1 MDRAD
6 TQQAE
11 QPLGV
16 ARAVYF
22 EQPACIFANVGVLL

>member
-11 QPLGV
+11 QPLG
-16 ARAVYF
+16 RSSPVYF
-22 EQPACIFANVGVLL
+22 EQPTKGAAIEESNL

>member
-11 QPLGV
+11 QPLG
-16 ARAVYF
+16 RSSPVYF
-22 EQPACIFANVGVLL
+22 EQPACVFANVGVLL